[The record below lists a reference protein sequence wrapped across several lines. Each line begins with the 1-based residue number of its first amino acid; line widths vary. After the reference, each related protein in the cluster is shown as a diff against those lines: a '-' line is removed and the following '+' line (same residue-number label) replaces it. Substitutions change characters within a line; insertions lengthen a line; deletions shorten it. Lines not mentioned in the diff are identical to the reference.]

1 MDSLIK
7 FPNVEKVLWEFAEE
21 VKDRY
26 RQNLLDNG
34 HYATGNLSNP
44 QNIECLVTYNN
55 ATYSVSLRLQDYWQS
70 IEKGRPPTKNR
81 GDGSLRRAILKWLE
95 VKKIL
100 PTPNGKIEKLPIPK
114 QLESLSYAI
123 SKSIHKYG
131 TKSYRETK
139 NGSEDLKHAT
149 EDVFREFEEKISKAV
164 AADMDIALIEIFHR

>member
-7 FPNVEKVLWEFAEE
+7 FPNVEKVLWEFAQE

-26 RQNLLDNG
+26 RENLLDNG

-55 ATYSVSLRLQDYWQS
+55 ATFSVSLRLQDYWQS
-70 IEKGRPPTKNR
+70 IEKGRPPTKNK
-81 GDGSLRRAILKWLE
+81 GDGSLRRAILEWIN
-95 VKKIL
+95 VKRILPHPDKNGNL
-100 PTPNGKIEKLPIPK
+100 PTPQ
-114 QLESLSYAI
+114 QLAYLI
-123 SKSIHKYG
+123 SRSIHKYG

-164 AADMDIALIEIFHR
+164 ADDMDIALIKLFHS